1 MPERCFIGRAATAAG
16 LSAKTLRYYEAVG
29 LLPPPDRTESGY
41 RVYSADAVRRLSFI
55 VKAKQLGLSLREIRE
70 ILGIRDGGQ
79 VPCVHIQHMLMRK
92 AQEVDRRIAELTILR
107 QELRR
112 LARRCGREIR
122 QEGPAAICPHVE
134 SLPAAPPAAP
144 ACIPVLNPRRPIA
157 RKVPA

>member
-41 RVYSADAVRRLSFI
+41 RVYSADAVRRLGFI

-79 VPCVHIQHMLMRK
+79 APCVHLQHLLLRK
-92 AQEVDRRIAELTILR
+92 AQEVDRRIAELTVLR

-112 LARRCGREIR
+112 LARRCRREIR
-122 QEGPAAICPHVE
+122 EGGQAAICPHVE
-134 SLPAAPPAAP
+134 SLPPAPRCPRPAS
-144 ACIPVLNPRRPIA
+144 RS
-157 RKVPA
+157 